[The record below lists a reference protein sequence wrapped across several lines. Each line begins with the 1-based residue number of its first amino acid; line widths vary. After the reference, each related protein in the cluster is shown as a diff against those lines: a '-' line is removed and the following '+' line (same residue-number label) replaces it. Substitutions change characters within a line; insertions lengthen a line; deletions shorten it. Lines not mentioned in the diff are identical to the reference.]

1 MFDFLKKLL
10 MPSFESISTSELED
24 VLKSKKV
31 TLLDVR
37 SPQEYRGGHIR
48 HARNIPLNQVETY
61 QGPKSEKLYVICQSG
76 MRSKRSASILAR
88 NGYQAIN
95 VRGGMSVYQGKIIG
109 GK

>member
-1 MFDFLKKLL
+1 MLDFLKKLL
-10 MPSFESISTSELED
+10 KPSFESISTSELED

-37 SPQEYRGGHIR
+37 SPQEYHGGHIR
-48 HARNIPLNQVETY
+48 HARNIPLNQVATY
-61 QGPKSEKLYVICQSG
+61 HGPKSEKLYVICQSG
-76 MRSKRSASILAR
+76 MRSKRAASILAR

-95 VRGGMSVYQGKIIG
+95 VRGGMSAYQGKIIG